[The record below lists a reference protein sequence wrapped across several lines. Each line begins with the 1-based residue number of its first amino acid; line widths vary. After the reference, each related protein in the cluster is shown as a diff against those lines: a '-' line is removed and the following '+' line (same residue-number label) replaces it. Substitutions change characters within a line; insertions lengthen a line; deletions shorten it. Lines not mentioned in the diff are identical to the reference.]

1 MAGSPLEVA
10 ATVHDGDNHRHGL
23 CIGQWINSAASPWA
37 RRHKYILTIT
47 NDQERQS
54 INYVAMR
61 EESIDNSCFQAFL
74 VAACETHLRPHSIKR
89 PHNRP
94 AAECLDWQH
103 HAVSRHGIQTLD
115 SELMLC
121 GAASGDPQTVDWRS
135 FLIGGLQ
142 PFEKLLQCWLRCLL
156 LWGRGTGRQIHYM
169 YHGISETIYF
179 CCSVGRASIP
189 MVLSLGLSNRADH
202 TGNILWLAECGQ
214 CGVRVSSHISLP
226 RHLKQIS
233 DTRSQYVFVSFS
245 LSKNK
250 SFCLPTVKY
259 TAKQKPQRT
268 RVVYPAQ
275 SFMD

>member
-1 MAGSPLEVA
+1 MCHFQQGVA
-10 ATVHDGDNHRHGL
+10 AVRQRHRQADTLYVPWNFRNH
-23 CIGQWINSAASPWA
+23 SS
-37 RRHKYILTIT
+37 
-47 NDQERQS
+47 
-54 INYVAMR
+54 
-61 EESIDNSCFQAFL
+61 
-74 VAACETHLRPHSIKR
+74 
-89 PHNRP
+89 
-94 AAECLDWQH
+94 
-103 HAVSRHGIQTLD
+103 
-115 SELMLC
+115 
-121 GAASGDPQTVDWRS
+121 
-135 FLIGGLQ
+135 
-142 PFEKLLQCWLRCLL
+142 
-156 LWGRGTGRQIHYM
+156 
-169 YHGISETIYF
+169 
-179 CCSVGRASIP
+179 

>member
-1 MAGSPLEVA
+1 
-10 ATVHDGDNHRHGL
+10 
-23 CIGQWINSAASPWA
+23 
-37 RRHKYILTIT
+37 
-47 NDQERQS
+47 
-54 INYVAMR
+54 
-61 EESIDNSCFQAFL
+61 
-74 VAACETHLRPHSIKR
+74 
-89 PHNRP
+89 
-94 AAECLDWQH
+94 
-103 HAVSRHGIQTLD
+103 
-115 SELMLC
+115 MLC
-121 GAASGDPQTVDWRS
+121 GAASGDPHTVDSRS

-156 LWGRGTGRQIHYM
+156 LWGRGTGRQMPWNFRNHFLLPSRSCIH
-169 YHGISETIYF
+169 S
-179 CCSVGRASIP
+179 SI
-189 MVLSLGLSNRADH
+189 VLGLGLSIRADH
-202 TGNILWLAECGQ
+202 TGNILCLAECGQ

-268 RVVYPAQ
+268 RVVYPLE